1 LPKIK
6 KMENKVEQSFWVEKL
21 ASVLKSKEEDIRA
34 ELNKLKIQK
43 DEIREEEVL
52 TGKKQGEKCWKK
64 KF

>member
-1 LPKIK
+1 MPKIK

>member
-1 LPKIK
+1 
-6 KMENKVEQSFWVEKL
+6 MENKVEQSFWVEKL

-43 DEIREEEVL
+43 MKLE
-52 TGKKQGEKCWKK
+52 KK